1 MAQPARP
8 LSQVPAPARARD
20 RLRVVDEPRVVLR
33 PRPSAA
39 VIRRRRAVALG
50 GLAGLIGLPLA
61 ILAIGGSPPSEA
73 GRISALLSAG
83 ATSPRTL
90 CDHLSPAMLGVV
102 GGHDACVA
110 ASPERGPAAR
120 VRDIHIHGS
129 TATAVVTS
137 SDGNER
143 FHLVHRDGEWKVD
156 DVS

>member
-8 LSQVPAPARARD
+8 LSPAPAPARSRD
-20 RLRVVDEPRVVLR
+20 RLRLVDEQRAVLR
-33 PRPSAA
+33 PRPSPA

-50 GLAGLIGLPLA
+50 GLCGLIGLPLA

-73 GRISALLSAG
+73 GRISALLGAG

-90 CDHLSPAMLGVV
+90 CDHLSPALLGVV

-120 VRDIHIHGS
+120 VHDVHVHGS
-129 TATAVVTS
+129 SATAIATS

-143 FHLVHRDGEWKVD
+143 FHLVQRDGEWKVD